1 MRSKMENIFKTV
13 IGISGGAISYLIG
26 GWTALLGVLLAFVII
41 DYGTGVAA
49 GAAEGNLSSEI
60 GFRGIFKKVC
70 IFVVIAVAHLVDI
83 ALGQGNFFRDAAVF
97 FYIANELISIT
108 ENIGEIGLPLPPGV
122 SRAIKILQQKGDNDE
137 K

>member
-1 MRSKMENIFKTV
+1 MENIFKTA
-13 IGISGGAISYLIG
+13 IGLLGGAISYLIG

-41 DYGTGVAA
+41 DYCTGVAA
-49 GAAEGNLSSEI
+49 GAARGELSSSI

-70 IFVVIAVAHLVDI
+70 IFIVVAAAHLVDTV
-83 ALGQGNFFRDAAVF
+83 LGQGNFFRDAAVF

-108 ENIGEIGLPLPPGV
+108 ENIGEIGLPLPPSV